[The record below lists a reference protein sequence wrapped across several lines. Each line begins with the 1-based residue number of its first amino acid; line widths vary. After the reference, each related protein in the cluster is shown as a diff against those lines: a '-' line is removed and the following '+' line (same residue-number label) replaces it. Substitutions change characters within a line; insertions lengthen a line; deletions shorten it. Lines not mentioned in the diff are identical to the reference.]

1 MRKIMF
7 LMLSVI
13 VLVSCKSK
21 SVTETKLDRTSQVE
35 IKGNWTITS
44 VTYPGSD
51 YISVTSF
58 DLADSKCFVGSTWK
72 FVSNNNSGTMA
83 LTKSGCTAYESNIT
97 WFINREGQFVL
108 KYLNGTKAKKM
119 VDGYILTVRNQTE
132 TSFELVDKVNVGGKL
147 VDVVYQFSKV

>member
-1 MRKIMF
+1 MKKIMF
-7 LMLSVI
+7 LMVS
-13 VLVSCKSK
+13 VLVLASCKSK
-21 SVTETKLDRTSQVE
+21 SVTETKLDRSSQVD

-72 FVSNNNSGTMA
+72 FVSNNNSGIMA

-108 KYLNGTKAKKM
+108 KYLNVTKAKKM

-147 VDVVYQFSKV
+147 VDVVYQFNKV